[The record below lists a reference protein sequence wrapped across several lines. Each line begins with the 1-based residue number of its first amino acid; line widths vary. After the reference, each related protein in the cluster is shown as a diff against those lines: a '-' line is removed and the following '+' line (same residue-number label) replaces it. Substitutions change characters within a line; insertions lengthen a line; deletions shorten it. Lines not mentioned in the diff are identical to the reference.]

1 LKDVPPPTEE
11 MLFRRSPM
19 CYRGAVVMLQAFRV
33 QLDWDELVSFAR
45 WLDLSSTVSE
55 WCDSLVLL
63 WFSIIP
69 CPLSFVMF
77 GLLVGLFMDS
87 LAVKINKHMQ

>member
-1 LKDVPPPTEE
+1 
-11 MLFRRSPM
+11 
-19 CYRGAVVMLQAFRV
+19 VVMLQAFRV

-63 WFSIIP
+63 
-69 CPLSFVMF
+69 
-77 GLLVGLFMDS
+77 
-87 LAVKINKHMQ
+87 

>member
-1 LKDVPPPTEE
+1 MAARTGVTPGQFANCSSTLTDLKDVPPPTEE

-63 WFSIIP
+63 
-69 CPLSFVMF
+69 
-77 GLLVGLFMDS
+77 
-87 LAVKINKHMQ
+87 